1 MKKFIAIAALLMMV
15 FSTHAI
21 AADLK
26 IGYVNLQRA
35 LNESESG
42 KRAKVSL
49 KAEAEK
55 YQKEV
60 TAKEDKLK
68 ALKDEIDKK
77 IAVWNKDTKAA
88 KVKTFQAGL
97 KDLQQTTQK
106 YDTIIKRTKGQS
118 EATIINELK
127 EIIKTLAKKKGY
139 TFVLEFSAGAILY
152 APENNNMTDEL
163 IKQYDKKTR

>member
-1 MKKFIAIAALLMMV
+1 MKKFIVLAALLMMV

-21 AADLK
+21 AADVK
-26 IGYVNLQRA
+26 IGYANLQRA

-42 KRAKVSL
+42 KRAKTSI

-55 YQKEV
+55 YQKEI

-77 IAVWNKDTKAA
+77 IAVWNKETKAA
-88 KVKTFQAGL
+88 KVNTFQTGL

-106 YDTIIKRTKGQS
+106 YDTILKKAKAQS
-118 EATIINELK
+118 EATIINELR
-127 EIIKTLAKKKGY
+127 EIIQTIAKKKGY
-139 TFVLEFSAGAILY
+139 TFVLESSAGAILY
-152 APENNNMTDEL
+152 APENSNMTDEL
-163 IKQYDKKTR
+163 IKKYNKKTR

>member
-26 IGYVNLQRA
+26 IGYADLQRA

-60 TAKEDKLK
+60 TIMEDKLK
-68 ALKDEIDKK
+68 TQKEEIDKK

-88 KVKTFQAGL
+88 KVKSFQEGL
-97 KDLQQTTQK
+97 KELQQTTQK
-106 YDTIIKRTKGQS
+106 YDTMLRKTKAQS
-118 EATIINELK
+118 EATIIAELK
-127 EIIKTLAKKKGY
+127 EIIKTIAKKKGY
-139 TFVLEFSAGAILY
+139 TFILEYSAGGILY
-152 APENNNMTDEL
+152 APENNSITDEL
-163 IKQYDKKTR
+163 IKQYNKKTR